1 MILHMYKI
9 IVVIAVTIG
18 LLLSAVESEA
28 KVLPR
33 FSGKFT
39 QVRSSGVVVS
49 PRLRADRKALLLYI
63 GNLNQASSVVYTL
76 IYETNGKQ
84 EGVYGSVDSST
95 GNAVT
100 KGLEFGTCS
109 SGVCRYHEGLSNM
122 KLEVVIE
129 LTSGKKITRRYRVKI

>member
-1 MILHMYKI
+1 MQR
-9 IVVIAVTIG
+9 IVCIIAVMVF
-18 LLLSAVESEA
+18 LLLPASQADA

-33 FSGKFT
+33 FSGKTT
-39 QVRSSGVVVS
+39 QVRSGGVVVS

-63 GNLNQASSVVYTL
+63 GNLNQASNVVYTL

-84 EGVYGSVDSST
+84 EGVYGSVDSSS

-122 KLEVVIE
+122 KLEVVID
-129 LTSGKKITRRYRVKI
+129 LNSGKKITKRYRIKI

>member
-1 MILHMYKI
+1 MKKI
-9 IVVIAVTIG
+9 ISGIALVVCFVFSVASV
-18 LLLSAVESEA
+18 EA

-33 FSGKFT
+33 FSGKST
-39 QVRSSGVVVS
+39 QVRSSSVVVS
-49 PRLRADRKALLLYI
+49 PRLRGDRKALLLYI
-63 GNLNQASSVVYTL
+63 GNLNQATSVVYTL

-129 LTSGKKITRRYRVKI
+129 LTSGKKITRRYRIKI